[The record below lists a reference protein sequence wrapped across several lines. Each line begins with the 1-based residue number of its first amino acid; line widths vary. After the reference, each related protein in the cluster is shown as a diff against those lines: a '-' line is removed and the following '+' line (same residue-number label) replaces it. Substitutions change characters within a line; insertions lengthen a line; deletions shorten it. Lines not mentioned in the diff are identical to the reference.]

1 LETGFSEKEMGGLEI
16 PDMRSL
22 NMVLLSSWVFR
33 YHLNSNSIW
42 TKLVDFKYKTTKPN
56 IFCCSDVGVSPFWKG
71 VIWAMQA
78 AHMGIKWVVGNGKK
92 IRFWEDQWLE
102 NTSLAILY
110 WPLYVINEQQGKSI
124 SDIWN
129 GEELQLSFR
138 RNVSERLMRMW
149 EELNSIGESINLT
162 EEEDSIM
169 WSFSSSGQY
178 SVQSLY
184 AIINHRGV
192 TPVFGHTVWNL
203 NIPSRVQFFLWLLSS
218 NRLLTRDNLAKRREV
233 NYPTC
238 LFCDEQE
245 SISHLFF
252 QCCVAKHV
260 WAAISGWL
268 EREMGEDFESIA
280 SLWIANKRHMI
291 RNIVSSAVLWVLWK
305 LRNLLYFQGVP
316 WSGMKKVFAMT
327 GRMLRG
333 WLPMFKLNVQ
343 EKLEKIIQL
352 VEEEASSVPL
362 IGWKM
367 DISESGQSSAQL
379 SENSGNV
386 IRHQCNRC

>member
-1 LETGFSEKEMGGLEI
+1 MGGLEI

-71 VIWAMQA
+71 IIWAMQA
-78 AHMGIKWVVGNGKK
+78 AHMGIKWVVSNGQK
-92 IRFWEDQWLE
+92 IRFWEDQWLG

-110 WPLYVINEQQGKSI
+110 WPLYVINEQQGKLI

-192 TPVFGHTVWNL
+192 TPVFGHTIWNL
-203 NIPSRVQFFLWLLSS
+203 NIPPRV
-218 NRLLTRDNLAKRREV
+218 
-233 NYPTC
+233 
-238 LFCDEQE
+238 
-245 SISHLFF
+245 
-252 QCCVAKHV
+252 
-260 WAAISGWL
+260 
-268 EREMGEDFESIA
+268 
-280 SLWIANKRHMI
+280 
-291 RNIVSSAVLWVLWK
+291 
-305 LRNLLYFQGVP
+305 
-316 WSGMKKVFAMT
+316 
-327 GRMLRG
+327 
-333 WLPMFKLNVQ
+333 
-343 EKLEKIIQL
+343 
-352 VEEEASSVPL
+352 
-362 IGWKM
+362 
-367 DISESGQSSAQL
+367 
-379 SENSGNV
+379 
-386 IRHQCNRC
+386 